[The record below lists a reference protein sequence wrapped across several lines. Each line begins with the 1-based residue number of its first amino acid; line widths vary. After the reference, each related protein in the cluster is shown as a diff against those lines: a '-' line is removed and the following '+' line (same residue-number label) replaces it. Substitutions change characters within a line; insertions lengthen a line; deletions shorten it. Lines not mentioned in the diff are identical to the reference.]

1 MPYSHVSVL
10 SFLHGGAMSD
20 ALDDVAELLDL
31 GCTLEDEIRELLD
44 LGCEL
49 EYVCA
54 ELLLDFSVFELLLA
68 LFALGTS
75 NHSFP
80 SHSKLW
86 AISLT

>member
-1 MPYSHVSVL
+1 
-10 SFLHGGAMSD
+10 MSD
-20 ALDDVAELLDL
+20 ALVDVAELLDL

-54 ELLLDFSVFELLLA
+54 ELLLDFWLDSAFLLLLDFSVFELLLA

-86 AISLT
+86 AISIT